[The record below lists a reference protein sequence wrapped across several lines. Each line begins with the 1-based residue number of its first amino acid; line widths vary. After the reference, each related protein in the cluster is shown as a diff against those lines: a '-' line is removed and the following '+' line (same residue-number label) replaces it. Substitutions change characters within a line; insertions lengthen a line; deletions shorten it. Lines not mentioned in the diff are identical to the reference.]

1 MRVLTPELV
10 EFARDN
16 RSRLPRVLSSETKGA
31 ALLDEAAIR
40 EFLRT
45 DYARMTA
52 AVALVAG
59 SRSAAE
65 DAVQEAILRAWERS
79 DRGEHIESM
88 PHWVATVALN
98 LSRSSIRRLFA
109 ERRARERLTRTAT
122 TNDPSADDRLDV
134 ERAIAALPRRQ
145 RETIVLRY
153 LLDMNTR
160 EVAETLGV
168 SEGTVKSSLARGRRT
183 LATSLRVDDMEVLHD
198 AQP

>member
-1 MRVLTPELV
+1 LV
-10 EFARDN
+10 FLARQPIASLA
-16 RSRLPRVLSSETKGA
+16 RPILGGEGSR

-45 DYARMTA
+45 DYARITA

-59 SRSAAE
+59 NYSAAE

-79 DRGEHIESM
+79 ERGEHIESLAR
-88 PHWVATVALN
+88 WVATVALN
-98 LSRSSIRRLFA
+98 LSRSGIRRLFA
-109 ERRARERLTRTAT
+109 ERRARERLTRNPT
-122 TNDPSADDRLDV
+122 TSDPSADERLDV
-134 ERAIAALPRRQ
+134 ERAIASLPRRQ

-160 EVAETLGV
+160 EVAETLGI
-168 SEGTVKSSLARGRRT
+168 SEGTVKSSLARART
-183 LATSLRVDDMEVLHD
+183 ALATSLRAGDMEVLND

>member
-1 MRVLTPELV
+1 LV
-10 EFARDN
+10 FLARQPIASLA
-16 RSRLPRVLSSETKGA
+16 RPILGGEGSR

-59 SRSAAE
+59 NYSAAE

-79 DRGEHIESM
+79 ERGEHIESLAR
-88 PHWVATVALN
+88 WVATVALN
-98 LSRSSIRRLFA
+98 LSRSGIRRLFA
-109 ERRARERLTRTAT
+109 ERRARERLTRNPT
-122 TNDPSADDRLDV
+122 TSDPSADERLDV
-134 ERAIAALPRRQ
+134 ERAIASLPRRQ

-160 EVAETLGV
+160 EVAETLGI
-168 SEGTVKSSLARGRRT
+168 SEGTVKSSLARART
-183 LATSLRVDDMEVLHD
+183 ALATSLRADDMEVLND